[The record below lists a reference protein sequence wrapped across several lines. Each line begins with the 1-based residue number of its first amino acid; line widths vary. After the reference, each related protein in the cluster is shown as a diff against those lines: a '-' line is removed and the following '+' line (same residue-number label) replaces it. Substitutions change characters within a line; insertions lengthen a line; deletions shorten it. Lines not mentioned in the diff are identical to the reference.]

1 MALPI
6 SSVKLY
12 TPDEYFD
19 LSESAEE
26 RYEYEHGKLVA
37 MGITTDSHEDL
48 AFNTKLALKR
58 ATRQRGC
65 KVHKESV
72 ALEVEAEGK
81 YYLPDVMLTCDERDH
96 QNRKL
101 KRYPSLVVEVISP
114 SSVQR
119 DRDEKFKAYLGLP
132 SLRYYLLIAQDQVR
146 VDVFE
151 KAEGQKGWFFDYF
164 TELTDVIELKQ
175 LDLQLRLADIYE
187 EVELL
192 PEEDDD
198 SQRA

>member
-6 SSVKLY
+6 TSEKRY
-12 TPDEYFD
+12 TPEAYFD

-37 MGITTDSHEDL
+37 MGSSTGLHSEL
-48 AFNTKLALKR
+48 MLNAAMALKQAVR
-58 ATRQRGC
+58 GRGC
-65 KVHKESV
+65 KAYAETVK
-72 ALEVEAEGK
+72 LEVEADGK
-81 YYLPDVMLTCDERDH
+81 YYLPDVMLTCDERDR
-96 QNRKL
+96 QSPKV
-101 KRYPSLVVEVISP
+101 KRYPGLLIEVLSE

-132 SLRYYLLIAQDQVR
+132 SLRYYLLIAQNQVR

-175 LDLQLRLADIYE
+175 LDLPLRLADIYE
-187 EVELL
+187 EVEWL
-192 PEEDDD
+192 PEEEND
-198 SQRA
+198 